1 MEKAKGKTNY
11 DPKLVC
17 FTCGFGWGYLNSSGY
32 AKMLEHMIPVLCSGK
47 VDTTHIMEAF
57 RKGADGVLI
66 LGCPDGDCHFQN
78 GNYQARKRVLL
89 MRRALR
95 AFGIEP
101 ERLMIKLDMD
111 PEGATVS
118 PLIEKMREQLSRL
131 GPLSSIV

>member
-1 MEKAKGKTNY
+1 MGKAKCKADYN
-11 DPKLVC
+11 PKLVC

-32 AKMLEHMIPVLCSGK
+32 AKDLENVIPVLCSGK
-47 VDTTHIMEAF
+47 VNTEHIMEAF

-89 MRRALR
+89 MHKTLQ

-101 ERLMIKLDMD
+101 DRLMIKLNMD
-111 PEGATVS
+111 PEGALIPT
-118 PLIEKMREQLSRL
+118 LIEEMRDHLANL
-131 GPLSSIV
+131 GPLSSVV